1 MRPLVRPGRRNS
13 MSKTVDAVLF
23 RRAGGYYQG
32 QTDQFGTQAG
42 SWSLQCTLNAFA
54 CLFKLFC

>member
-32 QTDQFGTQAG
+32 QNEPIRDAG
-42 SWSLQCTLNAFA
+42 WQLELTMHPQRV
-54 CLFKLFC
+54 CLLV